1 MTTLHTDRGDQIMS
15 SADYASAITC
25 RRPSHWPATLVL
37 IAVMWVLV
45 GIWLF
50 SDAPTEQQ
58 EAVAVAADKADAILA
73 AQLAGIPPAN
83 K

>member
-15 SADYASAITC
+15 SADYASAIT
-25 RRPSHWPATLVL
+25 RRRHSHWPATLVL

-58 EAVAVAADKADAILA
+58 EAVAVAADVQDAITQ
-73 AQLAGIPPAN
+73 AQMDAPGWRT

>member
-15 SADYASAITC
+15 SADYASAITR

-58 EAVAVAADKADAILA
+58 EAVAVAADVQDAITQ
-73 AQLAGIPPAN
+73 AQMDAPGWMT